1 MYSSALGT
9 FWDVREPRCSMPH
22 FSLSIENSPNTGTNN
37 SGEAISASPELCLT
51 ASDSCLFRRDGHALN
66 VHLVQADGAILLHQ
80 VVAQPDEQE
89 DRKADVRGGNLQ
101 ELTTEDGLVILA
113 QQNDQAH
120 GEGQDRTEGEEGRLV
135 GKLVKGVSL
144 LDVCPA
150 ETPVA
155 CRNAQPDDESREA

>member
-1 MYSSALGT
+1 M
-9 FWDVREPRCSMPH
+9 
-22 FSLSIENSPNTGTNN
+22 
-37 SGEAISASPELCLT
+37 
-51 ASDSCLFRRDGHALN
+51 
-66 VHLVQADGAILLHQ
+66 
-80 VVAQPDEQE
+80 VAQPDEQE

-101 ELTTEDGLVILA
+101 ELTAEDGLVILA

-135 GKLVKGVSL
+135 GKLVEGVSL

-155 CRNAQPDDESREA
+155 CRNPQPDDESGEAGNVEQPRVGGIFAHQCCDES